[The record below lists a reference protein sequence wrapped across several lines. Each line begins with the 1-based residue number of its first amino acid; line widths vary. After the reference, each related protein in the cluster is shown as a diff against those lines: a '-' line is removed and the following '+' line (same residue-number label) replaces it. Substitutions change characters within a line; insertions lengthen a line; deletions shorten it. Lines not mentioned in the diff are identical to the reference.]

1 MQRTDIANPAYFHKV
16 VDCQYAC
23 PAHTPVPEYIR
34 LIAQGRYS
42 DAYMINWVSN
52 VFPGILGRTCDRPCE
67 PACRRGR
74 VEDHNLAQPEPVAI
88 CRLKRVAAD
97 LKDDIGGR
105 MPEVAPKNG
114 RRIACV
120 GAGPASLTVA
130 RDLAPLGYDVTIYD
144 GEAKAG
150 GFIRT
155 QIPRFRLPESVIDE
169 ETGYVLGLGVH
180 FRSGERIGSMKALMG
195 EGYDAIFVGCG
206 APRGRNLDLPGRQQA
221 AANIH
226 IGIDWLA
233 SVSFGHVTSVGKRVI
248 VLGGG
253 NTAMDCCRSARRL
266 GGQDVKVIVRSGFE
280 EMKASPWEK
289 EDAMHEGIPIVNF
302 HVPKAFVH
310 EGGRLRG
317 MSFEIVKAEHDGE
330 GRRKLVPTGEP
341 DAFFECDD
349 VLVAVGQENAFPWI
363 ERDCGIAFNEGGL
376 PLLDKTSLQAS
387 VPNMFFGGDSAFGPK
402 NIITAVAHGHDA
414 AVSID
419 RLLNGEDVRV
429 RPDPMTNLVSQKMG
443 IHEWS
448 YDNDTVNDT
457 RYKVPWAQAEKAL
470 ASIKVEVE
478 LGFDVATA
486 IREAG
491 RCLNC
496 DVETVF
502 AEPLCIECDACV
514 DICPMDCISFTVN
527 GDEADLRTRLKAP
540 AVNLAQD
547 LYVSGELKTG
557 HVMVKDEDVCL
568 HCGLCAERCP
578 TGAWDM
584 QKFLL
589 KVTPAGPACRDRT
602 QAAPREGLPA

>member
-1 MQRTDIANPAYFHKV
+1 MV
-16 VDCQYAC
+16 
-23 PAHTPVPEYIR
+23 
-34 LIAQGRYS
+34 
-42 DAYMINWVSN
+42 NWVSN

-74 VEDHNLAQPEPVAI
+74 VEEAHAQVPEPVAI
-88 CRLKRVAAD
+88 CRLKRVTAD
-97 LKDDIGGR
+97 MKDDVSQR
-105 MPEVAPKNG
+105 MPKAGPPNG
-114 RRIACV
+114 KRIACV

-130 RDLAPLGYDVTIYD
+130 RDLAPLGYDITIFE
-144 GEAKAG
+144 GEPKPG
-150 GFIRT
+150 GFMWT

-169 ETGYVLGLGVH
+169 ETGYILNMGVK
-180 FRSGERIGSMKALMG
+180 FVGNRRIESMRQLMR

-206 APRGRNLDLPGRQQA
+206 APRGRDLDIPGRQEA
-221 AANIH
+221 KANIH
-226 IGIDWLA
+226 IGIEWLA

-266 GGQDVKVIVRSGFE
+266 GGTDVKVIVRSGFE

-289 EDAMHEGIPIVNF
+289 EDAMHEGIPIINY

-310 EGGRLRG
+310 EGGQLKG
-317 MSFEIVKAEHDGE
+317 MTFEIVRAEYDAK
-330 GRRKLVPTGEP
+330 GRRSLVPTGEP

-363 ERDCGIAFNEGGL
+363 ERDCGIAFDDWGL
-376 PLLDKTSLQAS
+376 PKLFKDTFQST
-387 VPNMFFGGDSAFGPK
+387 VPNVFFGGDAAYGPK
-402 NIITAVAHGHDA
+402 NIITAVAHGHEA

-419 RLLNGEDVRV
+419 RFLHDQDTAV
-429 RPDPMTNLVSQKMG
+429 RPAPTVNLMSQKMG

-448 YDNDTVNDT
+448 YDNDTSLDE
-457 RYKVPWAQAEKAL
+457 RYKVPWAKAEIAL

-478 LGFDVATA
+478 LGFDAATA
-486 IREAG
+486 FKEAQ

-496 DVETVF
+496 DVQTVF
-502 AEPLCIECDACV
+502 TDSACIECDACV
-514 DICPMDCISFTVN
+514 DICPMDCITFT
-527 GDEADLRTRLKAP
+527 ADGEEKELRQRLKAP
-540 AVNLAQD
+540 ALNLAQD
-547 LYVSGELKTG
+547 LYIGGPLKTG
-557 HVMVKDEDVCL
+557 RIMVKDEDVCL

-589 KVTPAGPACRDRT
+589 KTTQAGPKARDAVRPK
-602 QAAPREGLPA
+602 QGVPA